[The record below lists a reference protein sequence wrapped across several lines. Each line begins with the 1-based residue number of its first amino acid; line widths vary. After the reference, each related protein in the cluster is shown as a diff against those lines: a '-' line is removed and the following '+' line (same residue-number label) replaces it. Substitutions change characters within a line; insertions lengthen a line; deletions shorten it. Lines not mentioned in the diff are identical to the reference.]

1 MKEEDK
7 MELKIT
13 PTRMRTIILSDQV
26 QIKYAVLL
34 SIVLI
39 ALLGLSQFYT
49 YMTLQRILPH
59 ILSTQISE
67 KISAL
72 QTSLLLIGF
81 VYIVVISLLSIYITH
96 SLAGPISR
104 IEKDALQLA
113 EHPDLKF
120 RFRTR
125 EKDEFKGLA
134 NSLNKFMEKLEKT
147 YGYKSKDRDS

>member
-1 MKEEDK
+1 
-7 MELKIT
+7 MEIHKT
-13 PTRMRTIILSDQV
+13 PTRMRKVILSDQV
-26 QIKYAVLL
+26 QVKYAMLL

-49 YMTLQRILPH
+49 YVTLQSILPH
-59 ILSTQISE
+59 LLSTQISE

-72 QTSLLLIGF
+72 QTSLLIIGF
-81 VYIVVISLLSIYITH
+81 VYVVVISLLSIYITH

-104 IEKDALQLA
+104 IEQDALKLS
-113 EHPDLKF
+113 ENPDLRF

-134 NSLNKFMEKLEKT
+134 SSLNKLMDKLEKN
-147 YGYKSKDRDS
+147 YEIKRS